1 MKRELCVQVKIR
13 LDLGC
18 CFRNKICRW
27 IILPTF
33 VFSARYVTP
42 TVIGSPLSEVSKPP
56 DVLYC
61 SPEATNCSS
70 WAAQR
75 SQAKDWQ
82 HYAHVSTPQPLLPQV
97 IAINTNVLLFDQS
110 GWINGQIPFRLFG
123 SFTWLGVTSSFMLWA
138 WILHTTTYDV
148 SSSTL
153 CEAEMPR

>member
-33 VFSARYVTP
+33 VFSASHATP

-75 SQAKDWQ
+75 SEAKDWQ